1 MSTLVDQLLKKSEIK
16 DLEKKQLDILTK
28 FIPGGFVIQRAD
40 ESCSFKY
47 ISEGFANMFGY
58 TMEEFM
64 EVSGGTMK
72 GIADVGNETETITQI
87 EDHLKDGDAYCIQ
100 YRVKCRDGSWKF
112 VEDRGQKIANSDGD
126 DEYWCVVLDIDEAK
140 KIGRKGTSSDSR
152 EKANAG

>member
-58 TMEEFM
+58 TLEEFM

-72 GIADVGNETETITQI
+72 GIAHVGNETGTITQI
-87 EDHLKDGDAYCIQ
+87 EDHLKDGDAYVNAPHTLFCMRSSILLG
-100 YRVKCRDGSWKF
+100 R
-112 VEDRGQKIANSDGD
+112 ANRALTPTLLFS
-126 DEYWCVVLDIDEAK
+126 
-140 KIGRKGTSSDSR
+140 
-152 EKANAG
+152 

>member
-58 TMEEFM
+58 TLEEFM

-87 EDHLKDGDAYCIQ
+87 EDHLKDGD
-100 YRVKCRDGSWKF
+100 
-112 VEDRGQKIANSDGD
+112 

-140 KIGRKGTSSDSR
+140 KNWKKRNLI
-152 EKANAG
+152 